1 MQGGKALT
9 DPDSLAAR
17 IAALEDREA
26 IRDLLARYGP
36 LADAG
41 DCAGAAGLWTQDG
54 VYEVGGFGEYRG
66 RAAIRALLEGESHQ
80 SLIHGGAA
88 HILSPPVI
96 VLEGDCATARNHSVV
111 FRNAGEHWEAHR
123 ASANLWH
130 LARTEEGWRVARRV
144 NRLLDGSADARA
156 LIAPANTICGGP
168 TPGTS
173 G

>member
-9 DPDSLAAR
+9 GAQSLATR
-17 IAALEDREA
+17 IAALEDQEA

-41 DCAGAAGLWTQDG
+41 DCAGAAALWTEDG
-54 VYEVGGFGEYRG
+54 VYKVGGFGEYRG
-66 RAAIRALLEGESHQ
+66 QSAIRTLLEGENHQ

-96 VLEGDCATARNHSVV
+96 ALEGDRATARNHSVV
-111 FRNAGEHWEAHR
+111 FRKAGELWEAHR

-130 LARTEEGWRVARRV
+130 LVRTEEGWRIARRV
-144 NRLLDGSADARA
+144 NRLLDGSTDARA
-156 LIAPANTICGGP
+156 LIGGQRPA
-168 TPGTS
+168 
-173 G
+173 